1 MCPQSPQNL
10 KRRKPRV
17 DASPCSRHQGAQ
29 GREGFSGRR
38 PTYGAIEEFSQEL
51 ALVVRRF
58 LRLKDW
64 KDTQRIAVGGGFRAS
79 QIGELVIGRRAVIL
93 KADKV
98 DVALSPIHNHP
109 MRRG

>member
-1 MCPQSPQNL
+1 
-10 KRRKPRV
+10 
-17 DASPCSRHQGAQ
+17 
-29 GREGFSGRR
+29 
-38 PTYGAIEEFSQEL
+38 
-51 ALVVRRF
+51 
-58 LRLKDW
+58 LKDW

-79 QIGELVIGRRAVIL
+79 QIGELVIGRTAVIL